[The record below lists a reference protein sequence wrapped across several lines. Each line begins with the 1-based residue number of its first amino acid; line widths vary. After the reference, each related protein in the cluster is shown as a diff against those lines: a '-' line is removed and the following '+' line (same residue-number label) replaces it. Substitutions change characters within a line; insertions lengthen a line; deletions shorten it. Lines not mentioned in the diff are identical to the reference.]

1 MLRLANLATIAIILI
16 AAVGARTTPS
26 RNKITRFDPSLLLA
40 QKCKAEAKQVAGVW
54 YVNVDRDPPGPPPGQ
69 PQKYAS
75 GAFDAR
81 IPVWVNFEKG
91 QGQQLVTVSIG
102 ASEDGARVDSG
113 SVSTGHM
120 ITGAKIDFVEPPT
133 KCEAFAPPPSG

>member
-1 MLRLANLATIAIILI
+1 MLHRVILPAIAITLI
-16 AAVGARTTPS
+16 ASVSTPATP
-26 RNKITRFDPSLLLA
+26 KIARFDPSLLQA
-40 QKCKAEAKQVAGVW
+40 KQCKAEAKQVADIW
-54 YVNVDRDPPGPPPGQ
+54 YVNVERDPDQ

-81 IPVWVNFEKG
+81 IPVWVTFEKG

-113 SVSTGHM
+113 TVSTGRM
-120 ITGAKIDFVEPPT
+120 ITGAKIDYVEPPT
-133 KCEAFAPPPSG
+133 KCEAFAPPPR